1 MAGLE
6 LMEGSM
12 GSSPERGKRGKE
24 KRERGARL
32 CGCGLGSARGLLG
45 EFGAGCPVLRL
56 LALCYV
62 LNVRKETG
70 RRKEKGEEKEKEGK
84 EKKRKD

>member
-6 LMEGSM
+6 LMEGSH
-12 GSSPERGKRGKE
+12 GELAGEGKE
-24 KRERGARL
+24 GEVEEGEGAR
-32 CGCGLGSARGLLG
+32 LGSARELLG
-45 EFGAGCPVLRL
+45 ELGAGCPILLL

-70 RRKEKGEEKEKEGK
+70 RRKDKKKKRK
-84 EKKRKD
+84 EKKRKKGEIFQT